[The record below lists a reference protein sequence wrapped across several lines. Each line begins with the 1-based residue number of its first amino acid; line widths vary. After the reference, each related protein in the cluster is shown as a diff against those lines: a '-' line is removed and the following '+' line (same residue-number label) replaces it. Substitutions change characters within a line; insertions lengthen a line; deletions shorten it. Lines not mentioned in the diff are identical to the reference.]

1 MQNQK
6 IKFVF
11 FGTSEFSVEILE
23 SLRHS
28 GLTPELVVATP
39 DEPKGRGLALT
50 PAPTKVW
57 AHAHNIPTI
66 EPESLKNDDVVNKLK
81 SIDADLFI
89 VASYGKIIPKNIF
102 ELPPH
107 KTLNVHPSL
116 LPDLRG
122 AAPLQYTI
130 LERDFAAI
138 TIMLINEK
146 MDEGAILYQ
155 EKVSLPEW
163 PPKYRILESLLAKRS
178 GELLADII
186 PKWLDGSIIPKEQDH
201 STATYTKKIEKKDS
215 DITNDTP
222 EVALRK
228 IRAYEVWPRARKG
241 DLIITDAHIENGEL
255 VIDRV
260 IPPGK
265 KEMDYRDYLRGQKRS
280 NSI

>member
-11 FGTSEFSVEILE
+11 FGTSEFSVELLE
-23 SLRHS
+23 SLLHQE
-28 GLTPELVVATP
+28 LVPELIVATP

-57 AHAHNIPTI
+57 AHAHGIPTM
-66 EPESLKNDDVVNKLK
+66 EPESLKDEEILNELK
-81 SIDADLFI
+81 KINADLFV

-102 ELPPH
+102 ELPPY
-107 KTLNVHPSL
+107 KTINVHPSF

-146 MDEGAILYQ
+146 MDEGSILYQ
-155 EKVSLPEW
+155 EKVSIPEW
-163 PPKYRILESLLAKRS
+163 PARYRVLEAMLAKRS

-186 PKWLDGSIIPKEQDH
+186 PKWLSGSITPKEQDH
-201 STATYTKKIEKKDS
+201 NAATYTKKIEKRDS

-228 IRAYEVWPRARKG
+228 IRAYEVWPRARMG
-241 DLIITDAHIENGEL
+241 ELIITDAHIEDSKL
-255 VIDRV
+255 VLDRV

-265 KEMDYRDYLRGQKRS
+265 KEMEYSDYLRGRK
-280 NSI
+280 